1 MSREIFIPNN
11 IFKNL
16 DNETINKLNQL
27 DKNIIQELNQWIEL
41 DYKIET
47 YKLLKGTPKT
57 ILKKVYSFYK

>member
-1 MSREIFIPNN
+1 MSQEIFIPNN

-16 DNETINKLNQL
+16 DFEIVNKLKQS
-27 DKNIIQELNQWIEL
+27 DKDISKELNRWIEL

-57 ILKKVYSFYK
+57 IVKKVYEI